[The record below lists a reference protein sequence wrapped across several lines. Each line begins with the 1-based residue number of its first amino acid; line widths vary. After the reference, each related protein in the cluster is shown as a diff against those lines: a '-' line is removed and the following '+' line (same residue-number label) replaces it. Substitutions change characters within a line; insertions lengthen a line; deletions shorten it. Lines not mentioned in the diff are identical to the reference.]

1 MACLITRIPYDTEV
15 SDGILRMIENAEG
28 YLFEK
33 GYPGTR
39 VRVHNDIAR
48 IECMPGYLEKI
59 IRDPER
65 ELIVNNLK
73 EIGFRYI
80 SLDLEGYKSGS
91 MDHGVKKR

>member
-1 MACLITRIPYDTEV
+1 
-15 SDGILRMIENAEG
+15 
-28 YLFEK
+28 
-33 GYPGTR
+33 
-39 VRVHNDIAR
+39 
-48 IECMPGYLEKI
+48 MPGYLEKI

-91 MDHGVKKR
+91 MDHGVKKV